1 MLVKTPNTCPLNGV
15 RSRCMDRL
23 FGYDAISPKS
33 LNYMTAVGGLIL
45 LPRPRSDY
53 KLSSFFKCAMISV
66 DS

>member
-1 MLVKTPNTCPLNGV
+1 
-15 RSRCMDRL
+15 MDRL

-33 LNYMTAVGGLIL
+33 LNYMTAVGGLILMTAVGGLIL